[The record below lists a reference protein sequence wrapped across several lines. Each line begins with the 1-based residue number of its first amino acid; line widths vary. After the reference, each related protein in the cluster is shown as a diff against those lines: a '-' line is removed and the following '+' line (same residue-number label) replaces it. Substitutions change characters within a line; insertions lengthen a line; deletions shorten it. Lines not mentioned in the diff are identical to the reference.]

1 MIPTMTASP
10 PPHTIKAR
18 ANSSDGYYGNTD
30 SADFD
35 YSLQLAAS
43 SEAQLPYHS
52 GSLSISSD
60 DDIYNSGTS
69 QHENHYHENKLQHH
83 HSFNHSSTKP
93 AQISR
98 AKSDGTHDNSC
109 TTARSRLLQT
119 TPTTHSGTKRL
130 HTIESGIAL
139 VELAAQQDSTID
151 GASSSSPK
159 QGSHYISMI
168 QQQQHSPQCQSHHPV
183 SNQETNKS
191 PKGSVS
197 LMRPPRHPSD
207 YSDSHNGS
215 LSTMIPQVGS
225 MNTPDHQ
232 ILRTRHLSDSS
243 YYSVDAGKHGFLTHH
258 DQHDNYGGYYNN
270 NNDSDVGS
278 VDANS
283 ANGSL
288 VFKHLPGQETTPAE
302 CALPASIRI
311 LPYHER
317 KRLIELDDEKE
328 KRKEN
333 NGSENA
339 ASILGVYGVECGEAA
354 PTVPT
359 SENGKRIKWHR
370 NEKEGSSVSYG
381 AYGSRSS
388 IVFDVEQGLD
398 VNNESPNEARN
409 DKDTTKK
416 GSPPNNPSSLRI
428 PCLPVPSQDTD
439 LSPRR
444 VLPHHERKRL
454 MELEEEEKRKK
465 NSSKNSAKMQQQS
478 KMNKAT
484 GRGQRCLVSLKSRLK
499 NGIDSIRCRRKGMSK
514 SSL

>member
-1 MIPTMTASP
+1 M
-10 PPHTIKAR
+10 
-18 ANSSDGYYGNTD
+18 
-30 SADFD
+30 
-35 YSLQLAAS
+35 
-43 SEAQLPYHS
+43 
-52 GSLSISSD
+52 
-60 DDIYNSGTS
+60 
-69 QHENHYHENKLQHH
+69 
-83 HSFNHSSTKP
+83 
-93 AQISR
+93 
-98 AKSDGTHDNSC
+98 
-109 TTARSRLLQT
+109 LL
-119 TPTTHSGTKRL
+119 L
-130 HTIESGIAL
+130 
-139 VELAAQQDSTID
+139 
-151 GASSSSPK
+151 
-159 QGSHYISMI
+159 
-168 QQQQHSPQCQSHHPV
+168 
-183 SNQETNKS
+183 
-191 PKGSVS
+191 
-197 LMRPPRHPSD
+197 RHPSD

-215 LSTMIPQVGS
+215 LPPMIPQVGS
-225 MNTPDHQ
+225 MDMPDHQ
-232 ILRTRHLSDSS
+232 ILRTRLLSDSS
-243 YYSVDAGKHGFLTHH
+243 YYSVDAGKHGFLTNH
-258 DQHDNYGGYYNN
+258 DQHDNNGGYTNCNN
-270 NNDSDVGS
+270 DNDSDVGFI
-278 VDANS
+278 DGNS
-283 ANGSL
+283 SNGSL
-288 VFKHLPGQETTPAE
+288 VFRYVPGQETLHAE
-302 CALPASIRI
+302 YALPASIRT

-317 KRLIELDDEKE
+317 KRLMELEEEKE
-328 KRKEN
+328 KLKKKASR
-333 NGSENA
+333 NA
-339 ASILGVYGVECGEAA
+339 AGILRVYGVECDETA

-359 SENGKRIKWHR
+359 TENGNRIQWHR
-370 NEKEGSSVSYG
+370 TEKEGSSVSYG